1 MLHAPLQEFNNG
13 AMAEVEL
20 IIYNTEFLEVSLKLI
35 YMCYD
40 RTVLV
45 NITKV
50 LWIKSL
56 GCTLIIYPLLS
67 PRCSVSIENA
77 WVLLLPKALTP
88 LVSKGMM
95 YNNRI

>member
-1 MLHAPLQEFNNG
+1 MLYAPLQEFNNG

-35 YMCYD
+35 CMCYD

-50 LWIKSL
+50 PQMKSL
-56 GCTLIIYPLLS
+56 EVS
-67 PRCSVSIENA
+67 P
-77 WVLLLPKALTP
+77 
-88 LVSKGMM
+88 
-95 YNNRI
+95 